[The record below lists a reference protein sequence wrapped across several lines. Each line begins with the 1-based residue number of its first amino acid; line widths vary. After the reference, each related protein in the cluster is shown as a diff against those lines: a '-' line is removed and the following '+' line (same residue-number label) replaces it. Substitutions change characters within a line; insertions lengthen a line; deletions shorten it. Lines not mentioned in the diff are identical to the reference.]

1 MSLLELARVS
11 KRYRR
16 GRLEVAAVRAVSLD
30 LDPGELIAIWGLEGS
45 GRSTLLRIAAGIE
58 APDDGEVRFQT
69 RRLRVGESAIP
80 GGIACCQSRFR
91 GAGGEA
97 VLEELIGAQLALG
110 VKATGAR
117 ARASRALERVDA
129 SGCGDRRPFELD
141 RADAVR
147 VSLARALVQQPALL
161 IIDEPTKGVDLL
173 KRDGILELLHSLSR
187 EGLAVLM
194 SAQKGTGV
202 FGADRV
208 LALSDGELRG
218 HVTPEMAQVVELPL
232 RVTG

>member
-1 MSLLELARVS
+1 MSLLELERVT

-16 GRLEVAAVRAVSLD
+16 GRLEVAAVREVSLD
-30 LDPGELIAIWGLEGS
+30 VHPGELIAIWGLEGS

-58 APDDGEVRFQT
+58 APDEGQVRFQ
-69 RRLRVGESAIP
+69 RRCLRVGESAIP
-80 GGIACCQSRFR
+80 GGIAYCQSRFR
-91 GAGGEA
+91 GIGGEE

-110 VKATGAR
+110 VKAAGAR
-117 ARASRALERVDA
+117 ARASQALERVNA
-129 SGCGDRRPFELD
+129 YVCGDRRPFELD

-147 VSLARALVQQPALL
+147 VSVARALVQQPGLL

-173 KRDGILELLHSLSR
+173 KRDGILELLRSLSR

-218 HVTPEMAQVVELPL
+218 HAAPEMAQVVELPL
-232 RVTG
+232 RLSG